1 MLDVPMMYLHIIKNS
16 IDVIKADQDRMTQT
30 INMLSDMILLQINA
44 FESTKEQAT
53 KTSKASVWE
62 SIGWTDHIHI
72 LKGISDDLNEI
83 FQLDLAN
90 KSDNMREKIINLRY
104 RIQQH
109 IEQKIIS
116 GEQADVD

>member
-1 MLDVPMMYLHIIKNS
+1 
-16 IDVIKADQDRMTQT
+16 MTQT

-104 RIQQH
+104 RIQQY

-116 GEQADVD
+116 VGTSGC